1 MEIRTKLLTN
11 SDSLSQNY
19 YSLTVHDG
27 GSYHEETSPLICYAN
42 YWIGFY
48 IITTLAIKEVKVSL
62 WGTDPII
69 KIFFN
74 PLVSGVH

>member
-1 MEIRTKLLTN
+1 MEIKTKLKTN

-27 GSYHEETSPLICYAN
+27 GQETSPLICYLN
-42 YWIGFY
+42 HWIGFY
-48 IITTLAIKEVKVSL
+48 MIRTFVIKEVKVSL
-62 WGTDPII
+62 WGTAPII